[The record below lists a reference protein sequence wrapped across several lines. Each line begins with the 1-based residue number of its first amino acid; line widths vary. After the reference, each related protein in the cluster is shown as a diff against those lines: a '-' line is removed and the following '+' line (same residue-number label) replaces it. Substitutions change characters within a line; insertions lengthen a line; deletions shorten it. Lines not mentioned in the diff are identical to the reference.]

1 MLNGKV
7 NKLETQRAKG
17 ELATLKAA
25 QNARGV
31 AGTDG
36 LSGMSAQVALHAQGT
51 ASMQLTLP
59 EQATL
64 YTQALAVVQ
73 SDNTGRQAQ
82 DTPTGEGGPSAKRQR
97 IAGPSLG
104 DI

>member
-1 MLNGKV
+1 MRVVWPALTGC
-7 NKLETQRAKG
+7 
-17 ELATLKAA
+17 LAC
-25 QNARGV
+25 
-31 AGTDG
+31 
-36 LSGMSAQVALHAQGT
+36 H
-51 ASMQLTLP
+51 P

-64 YTQALAVVQ
+64 YSQALAVVQ

-97 IAGPSLG
+97 IIAGPSLG

>member
-36 LSGMSAQVALHAQGT
+36 LSGMS
-51 ASMQLTLP
+51 S
-59 EQATL
+59 
-64 YTQALAVVQ
+64 
-73 SDNTGRQAQ
+73 
-82 DTPTGEGGPSAKRQR
+82 
-97 IAGPSLG
+97 
-104 DI
+104 